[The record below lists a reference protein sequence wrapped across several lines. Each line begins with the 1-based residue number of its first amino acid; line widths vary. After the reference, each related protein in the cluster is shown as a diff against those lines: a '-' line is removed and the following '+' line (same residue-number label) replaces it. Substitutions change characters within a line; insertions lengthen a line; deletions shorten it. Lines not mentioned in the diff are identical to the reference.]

1 MSWFSPGPRKRGPAS
16 KVSRV
21 GRRLLRRTRNTSKAL
36 GLHRDLMRHWI
47 TSFQLL
53 NRNPT
58 SQRFAKSGKGFQRA
72 PLRGIIAAGRPR
84 SEEHTSELQSLMRIS
99 YAVFGLK
106 KKNKANKIETHP

>member
-53 NRNPT
+53 NRNTT

-72 PLRGIIAAGRPR
+72 PLRGIIAAGRPSSR
-84 SEEHTSELQSLMRIS
+84 SEENTSELQSLMRIT
-99 YAVFGLK
+99 YDVLGLQKTK
-106 KKNKANKIETHP
+106 KHKQI